1 MRASNLLAATF
12 VAASLAACHDAR
24 ADSPIPPASHVDL
37 SRYMGSWYVI
47 ASIPPHF
54 GGDGYNPVETYRLDP
69 DGSICTSFR
78 FREGG
83 FEGRVKKIHSVATV
97 MAGTG
102 NAEWR
107 VHLFW
112 VLREQYIVAW
122 LAPDYSAVIIGRD
135 ARDYTWLMARTPQ
148 IPAAQYTRMLAQIK
162 TMGYD
167 LSKVRKSPQRW
178 PEAGVGSRS
187 FGDSC
192 RSR

>member
-1 MRASNLLAATF
+1 MRAANLLAAACM
-12 VAASLAACHDAR
+12 AASLIACQGAR
-24 ADSPIPPASHVDL
+24 AERLIPPVSHVDL
-37 SRYMGSWYVI
+37 ARYMGSWYVI
-47 ASIPPHF
+47 ASIPTHF
-54 GGDGYNPVETYRLDP
+54 GKDGYNPVETYRLEP

-83 FEGRVKKIHSVATV
+83 FGGPVKKIHSVATV
-97 MAGTG
+97 VAGSG

-122 LAPDYSAVIIGRD
+122 LASDYSMVVVARN
-135 ARDYTWLMARTPQ
+135 ARDYMWLMARTPQ
-148 IPAAQYTRMLAQIK
+148 IPAAKYSQMLEQIR

-167 LSKVRKSPQRW
+167 LSKVRRSPQNW
-178 PEAGVGSRS
+178 PEAGVSSQS

-192 RSR
+192 R

>member
-1 MRASNLLAATF
+1 MRASNLLAAVF
-12 VAASLAACHDAR
+12 MAASLAASHGAR
-24 ADSPIPPASHVDL
+24 AGGPIPRVSDVDL
-37 SRYMGSWYVI
+37 SRYMGNWYVI
-47 ASIPPHF
+47 ASIPTHF
-54 GGDGYNPVETYRLDP
+54 GSDGYNPVETYRLEP

-83 FEGRVKKIHSVATV
+83 FAGPVKKIHSVATV
-97 MAGTG
+97 ITATG

-122 LAPDYSAVIIGRD
+122 LAPDYSAVIVARD
-135 ARDYTWLMARTPQ
+135 ARDYVWLMARTRQ
-148 IPAAQYTRMLAQIK
+148 ISAAEYGRMLARIN

-178 PEAGVGSRS
+178 PEARVSGHSL
-187 FGDSC
+187 GDSC
-192 RSR
+192 RR

>member
-1 MRASNLLAATF
+1 MKTAAPLAAAF
-12 VAASLAACHDAR
+12 MAVSLAACQGAH
-24 ADSPIPPASHVDL
+24 ADRPIPPVSHVDL
-37 SRYMGSWYVI
+37 ARYMGNWYVI

-54 GGDGYNPVETYRLDP
+54 GGDGYNPVETYRLEP

-83 FEGRVKKIHSVATV
+83 FTGSIKKIHSVATV
-97 MAGTG
+97 VPGTG

-122 LAPDYSAVIIGRD
+122 LAPDYSTVIVARD
-135 ARDYTWLMARTPQ
+135 ARDYMWLMARTPQ
-148 IPAAQYTRMLAQIK
+148 ISASEYSRMLTEIGL
-162 TMGYD
+162 MGYD
-167 LSKVRKSPQRW
+167 LSKVRRSPQSW
-178 PEAGVGSRS
+178 PEAGVDGRS

-192 RSR
+192 G